1 MLDIPPSLCALDA
14 PSFDAPRL
22 LGTLDMP
29 IANPHMNGDVQERHD
44 DGPREYQD
52 FQHVQ
57 GEIEHKGGTDPN
69 AYEGPNDCDPL
80 GESGHVAAWTQ
91 FVVDRRHTLRR
102 AHDATPEELRTAF
115 EDEVRKR
122 FS

>member
-1 MLDIPPSLCALDA
+1 
-14 PSFDAPRL
+14 
-22 LGTLDMP
+22 
-29 IANPHMNGDVQERHD
+29 MNGDVQERHY

-57 GEIEHKGGTDPN
+57 GEIEHKGRTDPN
-69 AYEGPNDCDPL
+69 ANESPNDCDPL
-80 GESGHVAAWTQ
+80 GESGHIAAWTQ
-91 FVVDRRHTLRR
+91 FVVGLLRTPRR